1 MIQQMSKWLLQGN
14 NLAFATIGFVF
25 GVMFLYIIYNTM
37 SFYILREK
45 YHGIRFTTKN
55 IAYIT
60 MFTAISVSITIVI
73 SLTIPITVFPP
84 IRVAFEGI
92 MVKITGF
99 IFGPIV
105 GIVVGLITEL
115 LVTIFVPSFIHP
127 AYVLVTIAYGFVSG
141 VGASFLRAGKGK
153 EWIIVI
159 LIHLFVILFG
169 SFMYVI
175 IDAYDANIKV
185 LGFEV
190 SPKVYQFL
198 FVGIL
203 ASILVMVWLIIIIV
217 KAREYHRIKVEL
229 KNLERRN
236 EIVDYEAEKAKIVKE
251 NKKHVLRFLL
261 PIILFAT
268 ASEFI
273 VTTLISAWGDAEFLG
288 IKSDGGYSA
297 MMIGRLVQAPIKI
310 LFNSFVL
317 FFTYTAVRPLIKRDR

>member
-1 MIQQMSKWLLQGN
+1 
-14 NLAFATIGFVF
+14 
-25 GVMFLYIIYNTM
+25 M

-153 EWIIVI
+153 E
-159 LIHLFVILFG
+159 
-169 SFMYVI
+169 
-175 IDAYDANIKV
+175 
-185 LGFEV
+185 
-190 SPKVYQFL
+190 
-198 FVGIL
+198 
-203 ASILVMVWLIIIIV
+203 
-217 KAREYHRIKVEL
+217 
-229 KNLERRN
+229 
-236 EIVDYEAEKAKIVKE
+236 
-251 NKKHVLRFLL
+251 
-261 PIILFAT
+261 
-268 ASEFI
+268 
-273 VTTLISAWGDAEFLG
+273 
-288 IKSDGGYSA
+288 
-297 MMIGRLVQAPIKI
+297 
-310 LFNSFVL
+310 
-317 FFTYTAVRPLIKRDR
+317 